1 MGSGLQGLTRQQR
14 VAEFDQLSKFLF
26 LFRDPIRR
34 PTFVSSTGVCGG
46 LFDQITDILPRH
58 GNALIKFS
66 NRRASHCGS
75 PGLKTLSQ
83 SMIAILPQRVAFW
96 CRKVNGV
103 VAA

>member
-1 MGSGLQGLTRQQR
+1 MGIGLQGLARQER
-14 VAEFDQLSKFLF
+14 VPELDQLGEFLF
-26 LFRDPIRR
+26 LLCDPICG
-34 PTFVSSTGVCGG
+34 PTFVSGTGVCGG

-83 SMIAILPQRVAFW
+83 SMIAILPQRFAF
-96 CRKVNGV
+96 GV
-103 VAA
+103 GRLTAS